1 MKPKNT
7 DEIFRCCANPPCRTS
22 KNKIRLFFSSKRFN
36 EHNLHY
42 HPELVFQPLSMI
54 SLPKKGWII
63 YPDDKNENLWHIQR
77 TLKEKV
83 VDEEDADADAVEE
96 EMEGEEEDADAA
108 AVVMLESGMEGDDKE
123 EADVV
128 KVPSKSV
135 IGKISSFHEASSL
148 TTPGKV
154 NN

>member
-1 MKPKNT
+1 
-7 DEIFRCCANPPCRTS
+7 
-22 KNKIRLFFSSKRFN
+22 
-36 EHNLHY
+36 
-42 HPELVFQPLSMI
+42 MI

-83 VDEEDADADAVEE
+83 VDEEDADAVEE

-108 AVVMLESGMEGDDKE
+108 AAVVMLEGGMEGDGKE
-123 EADVV
+123 VADVV